1 MRFLIPVLLSMVLVP
16 PAHAEPA
23 AVGSRR
29 LSEPVLRLD
38 ERQTKAPRVA
48 LTLDA
53 CSGKVDRRILD
64 FLVVERVPA
73 TLFVTARWLKHNAE
87 AIAILKAHPDLFEIE
102 DHGRD
107 HLAAVDWPVT
117 IYGVHAAGSPE
128 ALALEVNG
136 GTESILAA
144 GFDRPHWFR
153 GATAKYSASAIAE
166 IEAMGYRIGGF
177 SLNGDGGSLLGAR
190 VTARRIAGAH
200 DGDVII
206 AHINQPTHAAGEG
219 VVEGVQALRTR
230 GFELVLLR
238 DGAAPAVQSMHS
250 SVLPD

>member
-1 MRFLIPVLLSMVLVP
+1 MILA
-16 PAHAEPA
+16 PAVHAEPA
-23 AVGSRR
+23 AVASRR
-29 LSEPVLRLD
+29 LAEPVLRLD
-38 ERQTKAPRVA
+38 EQQTATPRVA

-64 FLVVERVPA
+64 FLVAERVPA

-87 AIAILKAHPDLFEIE
+87 AIAILKAHSDLFEIE

-128 ALALEVNG
+128 ALTLEVNG
-136 GTESILAA
+136 GTEAILAA
-144 GFDRPHWFR
+144 GFDRPRWFR
-153 GATAKYSASAIAE
+153 GATAKYSASAMAQ

-177 SLNGDGGSLLGAR
+177 SLNGDGGSLLGTR

-219 VVEGVQALRTR
+219 VVEGVRALKKR
-230 GFELVLLR
+230 GFDFVLLR
-238 DGAAPAVQSMHS
+238 DGAAPAMQSLHS
-250 SVLPD
+250 SVLPE